1 MIKIFIII
9 FMQKSLCLLVEVI
22 KEKKLVVFFVEIF
35 MNLCLHV
42 FGFYVYLHFKSK
54 WNTV

>member
-35 MNLCLHV
+35 MNLCLYV